1 MRDIDGISAWA
12 ALLLFFLFHAPLGLP
27 QQEMIVDPKNK
38 LSCATKL
45 AAPPS
50 PSRRKP
56 RRMAEQAA
64 PKHPPQEHAQLDP
77 WSETIPLGGVGLPLA
92 EAKRNGIPKTAY
104 AAALRALAR
113 PAQLD
118 LGVPFSALSDDIDPI
133 LMGGDTY
140 ERITEA
146 FGEKVACEAMMVGQ
160 SYAFWQVLPIL
171 NVPSTIDYWVHRE
184 DLLRVL
190 SMMRCDPSWYT
201 RTHNRVLV
209 PPYAPKAYDL
219 PRVSGCVTR
228 DHVRA
233 FAAGFPNLSKRLE
246 TLIPWRKRRAEMLE
260 ADAEQANSVA
270 ASFLGIEVD
279 LRTGSLVSADDTE
292 FAVHL
297 AVGSH
302 ESKRQEFEWER
313 VYTFLDAL
321 APRISQS
328 PAVEL
333 YPELASASW
342 SCALDAALHV
352 PEIWTGQAA
361 LCVEGV
367 EATAFG
373 QRDACIAWHNDLLRS
388 IRS

>member
-1 MRDIDGISAWA
+1 M
-12 ALLLFFLFHAPLGLP
+12 
-27 QQEMIVDPKNK
+27 
-38 LSCATKL
+38 
-45 AAPPS
+45 
-50 PSRRKP
+50 
-56 RRMAEQAA
+56 
-64 PKHPPQEHAQLDP
+64 
-77 WSETIPLGGVGLPLA
+77 GLPLA
-92 EAKRNGIPKTAY
+92 EARRNGIPKKAY
-104 AAALRALAR
+104 AAALRAFAR

-118 LGVPFSALSDDIDPI
+118 RGIPFSALSDDIDPI
-133 LMGGDTY
+133 LMGGETY
-140 ERITEA
+140 GRIIEA
-146 FGEKVACEAMMVGQ
+146 FGDKVACEAMMIGQ

-190 SMMRCDPSWYT
+190 FRMRCDPSWYT
-201 RTHNRVLV
+201 RTCNRVLV
-209 PPYAPKAYDL
+209 RTYEPKAYDL
-219 PRVSGCVTR
+219 PRVSGGVTR

-233 FAAGFPNLSKRLE
+233 FAAGFPKLSEHLE
-246 TLIPWRKRRAEMLE
+246 TLIPWRKRKAEMPE
-260 ADAEQANSVA
+260 ADAEKAHSVA

-279 LRTGSLVSADDTE
+279 LRTGSLVSAKDTD
-292 FAVHL
+292 FAVQL

-302 ESKRQEFEWER
+302 ENGRQELEWER

-321 APRISQS
+321 APWISQS

-361 LCVEGV
+361 LDVEGV
-367 EATAFG
+367 EATAFE
-373 QRDACIAWHNDLLRS
+373 QRDACIAWHNHLLRS